1 MITYSVPITREFDIN
16 VVLSKWDKHEF
27 EVLPLVSD
35 EEENWESWL
44 VYRKGYSTTPFVLVS
59 DYESELLTLYME
71 ELASYKDYEFF
82 PFFCKELA
90 NYFEIDTIIVRIIW
104 LAFTLAGGA
113 GVLLYI
119 IAALIIPE
127 EDGCVEN

>member
-1 MITYSVPITREFDIN
+1 MKKLR
-16 VVLSKWDKHEF
+16 
-27 EVLPLVSD
+27 
-35 EEENWESWL
+35 
-44 VYRKGYSTTPFVLVS
+44 RSTNDRCFAGVCS
-59 DYESELLTLYME
+59 G
-71 ELASYKDYEFF
+71 F
-82 PFFCKELA
+82 A